1 MRARIEYETELELEL
16 ELQVS
21 SLPMVEIIFLV
32 ATACL
37 VARELLRSCSTIYI
51 TSNKL
56 SLD

>member
-1 MRARIEYETELELEL
+1 MRARIEYETELEL